1 MHLFRR
7 RRQRGFTLIEL
18 LVVVAIIGIVAV
30 ILIPNLLDALQKSKQ
45 KKTVGTIRD
54 VGIAWFSWL
63 TDEVSS
69 AAAGSN
75 QFTYANLVTVQVND
89 LAAQLIPTIGA
100 RYASSVPIKD
110 AWGNPFDYAAAPD
123 PGSSSQGIAVRS
135 WGRDALEGP
144 TMDPYPMGPFIVT
157 HYAED
162 IVWSDGF
169 FVRYP
174 AGVEQAN

>member
-1 MHLFRR
+1 MHILRTRR
-7 RRQRGFTLIEL
+7 HHGFTLIEL

-30 ILIPNLLDALQKSKQ
+30 ILIPNLLDALQKAKQ

-54 VGIAWFSWL
+54 VGMAWFSWM

-75 QFTYANLVTVQVND
+75 QFDYSGLVTVNVND
-89 LAAQLIPTIGA
+89 LAKLLIPPVGA
-100 RYASSVPIKD
+100 RYASSVPKKD
-110 AWGNPFDYAAAPD
+110 SWGNPFDYAAAAD
-123 PGSSSQGIAVRS
+123 YGSASQGIAVRS
-135 WGRDALEGP
+135 WGRDAQEGP
-144 TMDPYPMGPFIVT
+144 TMNPYPMGPFVVT

-174 AGVEQAN
+174 AGVEQN

>member
-1 MHLFRR
+1 MHLFRTR
-7 RRQRGFTLIEL
+7 KHRGFTLIEL

-30 ILIPNLLDALQKSKQ
+30 ILIPNLLDALQKAKQ

-54 VGIAWFSWL
+54 VGMAWFSWL

-75 QFTYANLVTVQVND
+75 QFDISGLVTMQVND
-89 LAAQLIPTIGA
+89 LANLLIPPVGA
-100 RYASSVPIKD
+100 RYASSVPVKD
-110 AWGNPFDYAAAPD
+110 AWGNPFEYSAAAD
-123 PGSSSQGIAVRS
+123 PGSASLGVAVRS
-135 WGRDALEGP
+135 WGRDAQEGP
-144 TMDPYPMGPFIVT
+144 TMNPYPMGPFIVT

-174 AGVEQAN
+174 AGVEAN

>member
-1 MHLFRR
+1 MHLFRTR
-7 RRQRGFTLIEL
+7 KQRGFTLIEL

-30 ILIPNLLDALQKSKQ
+30 ILIPNLLDALQKAKQ

-54 VGIAWFSWL
+54 VGMAWFSWM

-75 QFTYANLVTVQVND
+75 QFDYSGLVTVQFND
-89 LAAQLIPTIGA
+89 LANLLIPAVGA
-100 RYASSVPIKD
+100 RYASSVPKKD
-110 AWGNPFDYAAAPD
+110 SWGNPFDYATAPD
-123 PGSSSQGIAVRS
+123 LGTASQGIAVRS
-135 WGRDALEGP
+135 WGRDAQEGP
-144 TMDPYPMGPFIVT
+144 TMAPYPMGPFIVT

-174 AGVEQAN
+174 AGVEAN